1 VDIGRDEYGPKHGTN
16 IVGFGQASALV
27 DGWCLMASRLNGHG
41 PANGITTERTDA
53 GPEPADFRELY
64 KEEAPAL
71 VRFFRKRLRSSE
83 EAEDLAQ
90 ETLTRFLRA
99 SPVTQIL
106 SPQAYLKRIAGNL
119 LRDRAES
126 ASTRLA
132 DLSVPLDES
141 MEPPTPYDQHRELV
155 GREELE
161 HFNVVLQQLKPRTLE
176 IFLMCR
182 VDGYTYKEAAKKLGM
197 TLFGVKWHMLKAIE
211 HIDRHRR
218 VR

>member
-1 VDIGRDEYGPKHGTN
+1 
-16 IVGFGQASALV
+16 
-27 DGWCLMASRLNGHG
+27 MNGH
-41 PANGITTERTDA
+41 PPPNGIASEQTDTD
-53 GPEPADFRELY
+53 PISADFREIY
-64 KEEAPAL
+64 REESPAL
-71 VRFFRKRLRSSE
+71 VRFFRKRLRSPD

-106 SPQAYLKRIAGNL
+106 TPQAYLKRIAGNL

-126 ASTRLA
+126 ASSRLA

-141 MEPPTPYDQHRELV
+141 MEPQTPYDQHRELV

-197 TLFGVKWHMLKAIE
+197 TLFGIKWHMLKAIE

-218 VR
+218 GR

>member
-1 VDIGRDEYGPKHGTN
+1 MPP
-16 IVGFGQASALV
+16 
-27 DGWCLMASRLNGHG
+27 RLNGHA
-41 PANGITTERTDA
+41 PPNGALAETTHDDA
-53 GPEPADFRELY
+53 EPPDFREFY
-64 KEEAPAL
+64 KEETPAL
-71 VRFFRKRLRSSE
+71 VRFFRRRLRSPD

-90 ETLTRFLRA
+90 EALARFLRA
-99 SPVTQIL
+99 SPMTQIL
-106 SPQAYLKRIAGNL
+106 TPQAYLRRIAGNL

-176 IFLMCR
+176 IFLMSR
-182 VDGYTYKEAAKKLGM
+182 VDGYTYKEVAKKLGM

-218 VR
+218 LR

>member
-1 VDIGRDEYGPKHGTN
+1 MPP
-16 IVGFGQASALV
+16 
-27 DGWCLMASRLNGHG
+27 RLNGHAQ
-41 PANGITTERTDA
+41 PNGIVAEKSDG
-53 GPEPADFRELY
+53 GPEPAGFPEFYRDEV
-64 KEEAPAL
+64 PAL
-71 VRFFRKRLRSSE
+71 VRFFRRRLRSSD
-83 EAEDLAQ
+83 EAEDLAH
-90 ETLTRFLRA
+90 EALARFLRA

-106 SPQAYLKRIAGNL
+106 MPQAYLKRIAGNL

-176 IFLMCR
+176 IFLMSR
-182 VDGYTYKEAAKKLGM
+182 VDGYTYKEVAKKLGM
-197 TLFGVKWHMLKAIE
+197 TLFGVKWHMLRAIE

-218 VR
+218 DR